1 MSTLHP
7 APKKSKEPSFPDI
20 KEIPQSFAIHDF
32 EQGSDEWHAWRR
44 EGLGAS
50 DIPVLMG
57 INNYN
62 TVARLWDDKKGKDV
76 KRLDTPA
83 TSYGKENEP
92 LVREYYNRERA
103 DEKIEPVV
111 PLCVSSKEN
120 PLYKASLD
128 GFCPY
133 DRKLVEIKCP
143 VRDSVRS
150 RFASGVIPSSWVYQL
165 QWQLY
170 VTGMEKGTLLCLV
183 NNVAEG
189 DEPEVIEREIEADK
203 TIQGTLVTKAK
214 EFLRSLKEKE
224 NPWGEEKDPPLL
236 LEDDFMADLVSS
248 YREVRRE
255 EAFLLQRKKE
265 LRAMMEE
272 LPAETVYSYG
282 MRIVKRKTAG
292 HSGIDTYKLRQDGID
307 PRKYMK
313 KGAPKVYVHVS
324 DSGDRIPYSWKDFS

>member
-32 EQGSDEWHAWRR
+32 EQGSDKWYGWRQ
-44 EGLGAS
+44 EGIGAS
-50 DIPVLMG
+50 DVPILMG

-62 TVARLWDDKKGKDV
+62 TVARLWDDKKGENV

-83 TSYGKENEP
+83 TSYGKEMEP

-111 PLCVSSKEN
+111 PLCVSSKDN
-120 PLYKASLD
+120 PLFKASLD

-133 DRKLVEIKCP
+133 DRKLIEIKCP
-143 VRDSVRS
+143 VRESVRS

-170 VTGMEKGTLLCLV
+170 VTGVEKGSLLCLV
-183 NNVAEG
+183 NDVVEG
-189 DEPEVIEREIEADK
+189 EDPEVIERAIESDK
-203 TIQGTLVTKAK
+203 AIQGTLVTKAK
-214 EFLRSLKEKE
+214 EFLLSLKKEE
-224 NPWGEEKDPPLL
+224 NPWREERELPLV
-236 LEDDFMADLVSS
+236 LEDDYMADLVSS
-248 YREVRRE
+248 YREIRRE
-255 EAFLLQRKKE
+255 EALLLQRKKD

-272 LPAETVYSYG
+272 LPADTVYSYG
-282 MRIVKRKTAG
+282 MRIVKRKTSG
-292 HSGIDTYKLRQDGID
+292 SRGIDTYKMRQDGID
-307 PRKYMK
+307 PAKYTK
-313 KGAPKVYVHVS
+313 KTEQKVYVHVT